1 MAKYLQRNN
10 ETECTFSVTG
20 ACKSTILA
28 TINMLIIHFFT
39 FQQDQEE
46 LLARPAA
53 SEVELSQDLE

>member
-1 MAKYLQRNN
+1 MYKEIMRLNAHFLSQ
-10 ETECTFSVTG
+10 VQ
-20 ACKSTILA
+20 CKSTILA
-28 TINMLIIHFFT
+28 TISMLIIHFFT